1 MAGRCATVVAC
12 ASGPFFQFSS
22 VFRGVR
28 ESRRPGADGERLAF
42 VAVRRREVGK
52 SSAVAHLLADGRV
65 SQTRYARPLVSARSC
80 ESLEL
85 FNRSARHCILTPLC
99 CPQTGLVAVFLSSH
113 SMVIDRISSAEFR
126 LPPLFETVF
135 YSNFNSACP
144 LRNFKRAFLGEQL
157 GNREKKRERERERE
171 RTSAEK
177 RIGKRGT
184 RFFSLSL
191 YLCVCVYVC
200 VCVCVKLRLR
210 KDELIVLQ

>member
-1 MAGRCATVVAC
+1 M
-12 ASGPFFQFSS
+12 
-22 VFRGVR
+22 
-28 ESRRPGADGERLAF
+28 
-42 VAVRRREVGK
+42 RRREVGK

-171 RTSAEK
+171 LLQRNEL
-177 RIGKRGT
+177 GNVEQG
-184 RFFSLSL
+184 FSLFLSIS
-191 YLCVCVYVC
+191 VCACMC